1 MRFFSTLFCCAW
13 FLSLNAQQV
22 VINEVVTEP
31 KFDYSTSNYSET
43 TSEVNVTDVDEWLEL
58 LILENGLD
66 LSSWTIELLDGTDV
80 IGNLSDTGAFQT
92 SKYISSSGGTF
103 IDTDSGDFLVLGN
116 VRSTGSMSNTI
127 TIRLKD
133 NLGNLVDE
141 VSLSSD
147 PSTAPLGNSS
157 SALDEAVARIPD
169 GQNTNNDAYDF
180 TQTRATPG
188 TANSKR
194 GKVVINELVTE
205 SIRDWSAANY
215 TYLADSIGTFS
226 SIDDWVELYI
236 LEDNLNLARWQIQL
250 SSTDNIIGDL
260 SDTGA
265 FQFSK
270 YLSNTEGSSF
280 YKTGKGDYLLLANV
294 NGSARQLLNTGEF
307 ILKNAFGETID
318 QVRLD
323 ASNAPNGNSS
333 TMLDESVAR
342 IPNGIDT
349 DVDPDD
355 FTETFATPGF
365 KNVYGKIERY
375 RKNALQ
381 LNSDSVIMTWLNDS
395 LENEFAISLWIK
407 PEMPLSGQKILS
419 TKDGNI
425 LLALNADKSI
435 RSELT
440 GTTVTSLDTVSS
452 MGWNHIVL
460 QKSTNQFS
468 LFLNGK
474 LEQSWSGSFLFNTT
488 DTIIIGPLNAR
499 LEELQVWKTPLS
511 IEKIRSNMRL
521 TQSAENENL
530 LHYYQFNNLQTTEPI
545 SGTKLIYGSSVNI
558 NESEAPVSYG
568 VSQNITVNAA
578 SNYFINSTVE
588 DHSLQLSFSGTLPNG
603 DVIISFVEEEPNLQ
617 PKGLTYNDGVWIV
630 DNYGNNSDLSAKMA
644 FDFPEDYMTT
654 TDTSAYFL
662 YKRKSNAVGGWT
674 EYKSAANSVIL
685 TNSKRQVQFSEIESF
700 SQFIIAS
707 NVSPLPI
714 HFLDFYLTTKTDIL
728 KLFWSIQDNK
738 NTAYF
743 SIEKSTDAQ
752 QFTQLDSVPS
762 KCRKYSSKPYSEMV
776 YFRISAVNFNGKKE
790 QSKIIVAPVSEKNTR
805 ISVYPNPTNGS
816 FFIEGEGLTKVKLYK
831 TSGSFVLAKKAP
843 VSSSKI
849 EINGLPKDI
858 YFLEINT
865 KNTSIVKKIIVQ

>member
-43 TSEVNVTDVDEWLEL
+43 KSEVNVTDVDEWLEL

-280 YKTGKGDYLLLANV
+280 YKTAKGDYLLLANV

-468 LFLNGK
+468 LFMNGK

-762 KCRKYSSKPYSEMV
+762 KCREYSSKPYSEMV

-805 ISVYPNPTNGS
+805 VSVYPNPTNGS

-865 KNTSIVKKIIVQ
+865 NNTSIVKKIIVQ